1 MNILDYLGQVFK
13 KIMEKKPL
21 TVEEKIITA
30 TASLSLLPVLV
41 PLAATGAKI
50 AYEEAKKKGWVK

>member
-1 MNILDYLGQVFK
+1 
-13 KIMEKKPL
+13 MEKKPL

-50 AYEEAKKKGWVK
+50 AYDEAKKKGWVK